1 VPCVHYVLVVSRV
14 LHVAQPTE
22 GGVAGVVVH
31 LVADQVGA
39 GWDVAVACPLIG
51 PLAAAAADAG
61 ARVLSWP
68 AVRGVGAS
76 AVAEALRLRS
86 LVVRVDPDLVHLH
99 SAKAGLAGRL
109 ALRGRRPTIFQPHA
123 WSFDAVTGPMR
134 WASLAWEWYASRWA
148 DRIACVSEHE
158 RRRGPWL
165 AEDSA
170 MTVVPNGVDLS
181 RFRACDDADRDRARR
196 ALGLPAAPT
205 VVCVGRLCR
214 QKGQDLLLAAW
225 PRIVEAV
232 PRSQLV
238 LVGDGP
244 DRAALSAAAP
254 PGVRFAGGVDD
265 PRPWYAAADV
275 VAMPSR
281 WEGMAL
287 VQLEAMASARCLV
300 ATEVGGVGKPAVAG
314 GAAAVPVGD
323 IDALADALIVRLQRP
338 EIAAV
343 EAVAGRALVSREHDL
358 ARATERMRSAY
369 LDMIASRTGSR
380 LPRSRVGR
388 VRVGA
393 AR

>member
-1 VPCVHYVLVVSRV
+1 M
-14 LHVAQPTE
+14 AQPTE

-39 GWDVAVACPLIG
+39 GWDVALACPPSG

-61 ARVLSWP
+61 AWVLPWT
-68 AVRGVGAS
+68 AVRSVGAS
-76 AVAEALRLRS
+76 AVTEALRLRS
-86 LVVRVDPDLVHLH
+86 LVGHVNPDLVHLH

-134 WASLAWEWYASRWA
+134 WASLMWEWYANRWT
-148 DRIACVSEHE
+148 DLITCVSEHE
-158 RRRGPWL
+158 RRRGPWWREN
-165 AEDSA
+165 AA
-170 MTVVPNGVDLS
+170 VTVVPNGVDLS
-181 RFRACDDADRDRARR
+181 RFHACDDADRARARH
-196 ALGLPAAPT
+196 ALGMPAAPT
-205 VVCVGRLCR
+205 VICVGRLCR

-232 PRSQLV
+232 PSAQLV

-254 PGVRFAGGVDD
+254 AGVRFAGGTDD

-300 ATEVGGVGKPAVAG
+300 ATDVGGVRESALAG
-314 GAAAVPVGD
+314 AAAAVPVGD
-323 IDALADALIVRLQRP
+323 IDALADALIVRLQQP
-338 EIAAV
+338 EIAAA
-343 EAVAGRALVSREHDL
+343 EAAAGRARVCRDHDL
-358 ARATERMRSAY
+358 DRATERMRMAY
-369 LDMIASRTGSR
+369 LDTIASLPEARPSR
-380 LPRSRVGR
+380 FRLGR

>member
-1 VPCVHYVLVVSRV
+1 
-14 LHVAQPTE
+14 VAQPTE
-22 GGVAGVVVH
+22 GGVAAVVVH

-39 GWDVAVACPLIG
+39 GWDVAVACPPCG
-51 PLAAAAADAG
+51 PLAAAAAAAG
-61 ARVLSWP
+61 AWVLPWT

-76 AVAEALRLRS
+76 AVTEALRLRS
-86 LVVRVDPDLVHLH
+86 LVAHVDPDLVHLH

-109 ALRGRRPTIFQPHA
+109 AIRRRRPTIFQPHA

-134 WASLAWEWYASRWA
+134 WASLMWEWYANRWT
-148 DRIACVSEHE
+148 DLIACVSEDE

-165 AEDSA
+165 SEDA
-170 MTVVPNGVDLS
+170 AVTMVPNGVDLS
-181 RFRACDDADRDRARR
+181 WFRACDDDDRARAR
-196 ALGLPAAPT
+196 HGLGMPAAPT
-205 VVCVGRLCR
+205 VICVGRLCR

-232 PRSQLV
+232 PPAQLV

-254 PGVRFAGGVDD
+254 AGVRFAGGTDD

-300 ATEVGGVGKPAVAG
+300 ATDVGGVRESAPA

-323 IDALADALIVRLQRP
+323 IDALADALIVRLLQP
-338 EIAAV
+338 EVAAV
-343 EAVAGRALVSREHDL
+343 EAAAGRARVCRDYDL
-358 ARATERMRSAY
+358 SRATERMRSAY
-369 LDMIASRTGSR
+369 LDTIANLPEARLSR
-380 LPRSRVGR
+380 LRAGR
-388 VRVGA
+388 VRLGS

>member
-1 VPCVHYVLVVSRV
+1 
-14 LHVAQPTE
+14 
-22 GGVAGVVVH
+22 VVVH

-39 GWDVAVACPLIG
+39 GWDVAVACPSSG
-51 PLAAAAADAG
+51 PLAAAAAAAG
-61 ARVLSWP
+61 AWVLPWT

-76 AVAEALRLRS
+76 AVTEALRLRS
-86 LVVRVDPDLVHLH
+86 LVGHVDPDLVHLH

-134 WASLAWEWYASRWA
+134 WASLMWEWYANRWT

-158 RRRGPWL
+158 RSR
-165 AEDSA
+165 
-170 MTVVPNGVDLS
+170 VDLS
-181 RFRACDDADRDRARR
+181 RFRAFDDADRARARH
-196 ALGLPAAPT
+196 ALGMPAAPT

-232 PRSQLV
+232 PPAQLV

-254 PGVRFAGGVDD
+254 AGVRFAGGTDD

-300 ATEVGGVGKPAVAG
+300 ATDVGGVRESALAG
-314 GAAAVPVGD
+314 AAAAVPVGD
-323 IDALADALIVRLQRP
+323 IDALADALIVRLQQP
-338 EIAAV
+338 QVAAA
-343 EAVAGRALVSREHDL
+343 EAAAGRARVCRDHDL
-358 ARATERMRSAY
+358 DRATERMRMAY
-369 LDMIASRTGSR
+369 LDTIASLPEARPSR
-380 LPRSRVGR
+380 FRLGR